1 MVINLYKGLMKIYT
15 RVYYID
21 IQIEMYEKS
30 FSMQEIIQEDREYS
44 FANRVKNTIAKVP
57 PLELK
62 D

>member
-1 MVINLYKGLMKIYT
+1 MKIYT